1 MLKINFHCYNYNIRH
16 IFCQYTGFC
25 CKILQYFMILHG
37 FNITPVNFFTLKIY
51 HIAVKMNEKKE
62 GEN

>member
-1 MLKINFHCYNYNIRH
+1 
-16 IFCQYTGFC
+16 
-25 CKILQYFMILHG
+25 MILHG
-37 FNITPVNFFTLKIY
+37 FNITHVNYFTLKIY